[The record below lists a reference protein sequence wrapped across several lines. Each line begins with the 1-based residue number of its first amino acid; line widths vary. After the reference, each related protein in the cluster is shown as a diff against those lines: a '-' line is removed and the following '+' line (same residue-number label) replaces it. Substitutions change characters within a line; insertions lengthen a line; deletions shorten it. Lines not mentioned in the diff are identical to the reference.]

1 MLLLYH
7 SSPIE
12 RQWTEASGGAAG
24 KICELARKP
33 SQLSGWSQV
42 LALNGKQPDADVANV
57 DSTLS
62 FFQYGNTK
70 EYIEPLTGVAR
81 HPFAAVGCRL
91 GDFGVTE
98 AHVLNYS
105 YIVLP
110 RGRCKQPTQPT
121 QPTQATQ
128 PQAARKYKL
137 FDLGCSTFRSKRRKR
152 ESDSTGTF
160 LGASIPLFI
169 GMYEDICIW
178 FDSIVGWEAKPLKN
192 WFKHVPFPLK
202 ERIDFRNFPVTAAE
216 FRAELTKCS
225 ADDYVVVKLDIDHS
239 PTELE
244 IVDVI
249 FELPHLVDEFFF
261 EYHFHFD
268 NLNFGWGRLQQLRKT
283 HNATTAIDLMHR
295 LRRAGVRAHYWI

>member
-12 RQWTEASGGAAG
+12 REWTEAPGGAAG
-24 KICELARKP
+24 KICEIARKP
-33 SQLSGWSQV
+33 SQLSNWSQM
-42 LALNGKQPDADVANV
+42 LALNGKQPDADVE
-57 DSTLS
+57 SLS
-62 FFQYGNTK
+62 FFQFGNNTK
-70 EYIEPLTGVAR
+70 EFIEPLTGVAR

-110 RGRCKQPTQPT
+110 RGRCKQPTQ
-121 QPTQATQ
+121 ATQ
-128 PQAARKYKL
+128 PQAARKNKL
-137 FDLGCSTFRSKRRKR
+137 FDLGCSTFRSKRRKK

-192 WFKHVPFPLK
+192 WFKHVPYPLM
-202 ERIDFRNFPVTAAE
+202 ERIDFRNTPVTAAK

-249 FELPHLVDEFFF
+249 LELSHLVDEFYF
-261 EYHFHFD
+261 EYHFWFD
-268 NLNFGWGRLQQLRKT
+268 NLNFGWGRLKQLRKT

-295 LRRAGVRAHYWI
+295 LRRTGVRAHFWI